1 MIRPYLRN
9 LINERR
15 PTVELNDNTNTNTNT
30 TTTTTTTNN
39 NNNNNDNNN
48 NIKNNNNIAEWNIHL
63 TKQNSCISTKSFEET
78 RTIYAKSEPV

>member
-15 PTVELNDNTNTNTNT
+15 PTVELNDNTNTNT
-30 TTTTTTTNN
+30 TTTTTNN

-48 NIKNNNNIAEWNIHL
+48 NIINNNNIAEWNIHL